1 MKSGLLV
8 GIAEHREN
16 ERADTDP
23 PIQIPPRRS
32 ATNIGT
38 KHRNDESENGKR
50 DLYER
55 EIFRTFAV

>member
-8 GIAEHREN
+8 GIAEHGEN
-16 ERADTDP
+16 E
-23 PIQIPPRRS
+23 PIPTRPSKSLPCRS

-38 KHRNDESENGKR
+38 KHGNDESENGKR
-50 DLYER
+50 DLHER